1 MKKTL
6 LIIIPLIGLLA
17 VGLYLFPSNNADHN
31 FQRAMNYYDQE
42 KFVKAIKYLKKAAL
56 QGHIKAQNNLGT
68 MYYEGQGVTQNFTEA
83 ANWYRKSAE
92 QNNVDAQ
99 FNLAAM
105 YKKGEGVEKDITQA
119 IYWLRKAVEQG
130 DEYAKDALEELEPSK
145 EE

>member
-6 LIIIPLIGLLA
+6 LMIVPLIGLLA
-17 VGLYLFPSNNADHN
+17 AGVYLFPSNNADDN
-31 FQRAMNYYDQE
+31 FQRAMDYYDVE
-42 KFVKAIKYLKKAAL
+42 KFAKAAKYLKKAAL

-119 IYWLRKAVEQG
+119 IYWLRKAVAQG
-130 DEYAKDALEELEPSK
+130 DQYAQDALEELEPTK